1 MHLSSPSITQMLMLV
16 VLPRTEV
23 KPQGFPS
30 PADVSALY
38 FSPAYRTP
46 EWFGWRTGKRDKL
59 WVCLSTSLLPLGRWM
74 PRGEEG
80 RSALG
85 SSGALPTKP
94 TQISSSPGDSPCP
107 RQSQQGWGALSS
119 HPGLVTRCRQAAR
132 HGPRAPGAWKYSHS
146 LWLRVCPEPR
156 NCRSRLKS
164 VTYNLCI
171 RAHVT

>member
-1 MHLSSPSITQMLMLV
+1 MKQLQTHLSSPSITQMLMLV
-16 VLPRTEV
+16 ALPRT
-23 KPQGFPS
+23 QGFPS
-30 PADVSALY
+30 PVGVSALH

-59 WVCLSTSLLPLGRWM
+59 WVCLSTSCCPLATGCR
-74 PRGEEG
+74 EL
-80 RSALG
+80 RSA
-85 SSGALPTKP
+85 SHKT
-94 TQISSSPGDSPCP
+94 TQISPGPADSPCP